1 MFENLDIRKMRNEES
16 VKIRIAELDAE
27 KFKKE
32 YVERH
37 RVQWEKEVV
46 SGLQRIVRSGI
57 RDGLSKVTGQITLLE
72 TPIDNPPYGRD
83 LLQGLAN
90 VIKDDLLINERI
102 KDITMEFYDEL
113 CPLLDMPDRNAWVL
127 SMTLSF

>member
-90 VIKDDLLINERI
+90 VIKDDLSINERI